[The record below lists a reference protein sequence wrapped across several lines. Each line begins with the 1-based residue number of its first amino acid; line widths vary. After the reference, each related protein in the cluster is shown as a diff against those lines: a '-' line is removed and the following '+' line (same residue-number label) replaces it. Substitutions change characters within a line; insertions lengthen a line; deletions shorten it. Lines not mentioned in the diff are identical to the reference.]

1 MARYTYKHSNL
12 WVENTNILDSEIQ
25 ELAKWLH
32 NSGIDEDFDSDT
44 HVYRDPDTGNVT
56 LSLVEL
62 SNAQL
67 FAATLVLSSS
77 ELYFDNKPVKFDK
90 PPVTAKDLMDEDGTV
105 Y

>member
-12 WVENTNILDSEIQ
+12 WVENTSILDGEIE
-25 ELAKWLH
+25 ELSKWLH
-32 NSGIDEDFDSDT
+32 TSGIDPDFDADT
-44 HVYRDPDTGNVT
+44 HVYRDDNTGDVT

-77 ELYFDNKPVKFDK
+77 ELLFENKPVKFDK
-90 PPVTAKDLMDEDGTV
+90 PPVTARDLMDND
-105 Y
+105 

>member
-12 WVENTNILDSEIQ
+12 WVENTSILDGEIE
-25 ELAKWLH
+25 ELTKWLH
-32 NSGIDEDFDSDT
+32 NSNIDPDFDAET
-44 HVYRDPDTGNVT
+44 HVYQDPDSGDVT

-77 ELYFDNKPVKFDK
+77 ELMFENKPVRFDK
-90 PPVTAKDLMDEDGTV
+90 PPVTQKDLRDVGEMD
-105 Y
+105 